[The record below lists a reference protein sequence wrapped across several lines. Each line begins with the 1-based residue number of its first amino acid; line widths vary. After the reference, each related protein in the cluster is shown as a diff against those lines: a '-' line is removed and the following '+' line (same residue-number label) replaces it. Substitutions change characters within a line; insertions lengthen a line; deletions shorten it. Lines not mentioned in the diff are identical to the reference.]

1 MKIKVKN
8 KNFNYF
14 NTIKSKNNHKMMR
27 LIFRCFFLA
36 LFILGGFKAV
46 CQNKFLIINDF
57 DENKLPS
64 RPNFAES
71 NSWAAL
77 PSLVDM
83 ADQVPKSKSQ
93 IRDNQ
98 SEAKVDVFFIYPTIY
113 TQKPENEFTW
123 NASIADK
130 NLNERID
137 NSAIKNQASVFN
149 GSCKVYSPRYRQA
162 HYSVFLTK
170 DTFSARKAMEVAYE
184 DVKEAFK
191 YYLENYNHNRPII
204 IAAHSQGTLH
214 AVRLLKEFFDDKP
227 LKSQLVTSYLVGMPV
242 NDSMFQDLKISLN
255 PSDVGG
261 YLSWNTFANGY
272 FPEYYENGLNKAQSV
287 NPITWTAT
295 KTFTNYADHKGT
307 LGLKF
312 KISPQIISSKQE
324 EGILWIKKPKVAGKV
339 FVKTKIWHFA
349 DYNLFWMDIRENV
362 ALRVRNYNEQH
373 DIK

>member
-1 MKIKVKN
+1 MI
-8 KNFNYF
+8 
-14 NTIKSKNNHKMMR
+14 R
-27 LIFRCFFLA
+27 LIFRLFFLA
-36 LFILGGFKAV
+36 LFILGGLKAV

-71 NSWAAL
+71 SSWAAL
-77 PSLVDM
+77 PSIVDM
-83 ADQVPKSKSQ
+83 ADQIPKSKSQ
-93 IRDNQ
+93 IVDNQ
-98 SEAKVDVFFIYPTIY
+98 SVAKVDVFFIYPTIY

-130 NLNERID
+130 NLNDRID

-170 DTFSARKAMEVAYE
+170 DSVSARKALEIAYE
-184 DVKEAFK
+184 DVKEAFM
-191 YYLENYNHNRPII
+191 YYIQNYNHNRPII

-214 AVRLLKEFFDDKP
+214 AIRLLQEFFDNKS

-242 NDSMFQDLKISLN
+242 NDSMFQDLKISQI

-261 YLSWNTFANGY
+261 YVSWNTFANGY
-272 FPEYYENGLNKAQSV
+272 FPDYYKNGLNKAQSV
-287 NPITWTAT
+287 NPITWSVTN
-295 KTFTNYADHKGT
+295 TFTNYEDHKGT

-312 KISPQIISSKQE
+312 KISPQIISSRQE
-324 EGILWIKKPKVAGKV
+324 EGILWIKKPKVTGKV

-362 ALRVRNYNEQH
+362 ALRVKNYFEQH